1 MAVAT
6 QPQQHAPTPTAKV
19 SKTAAA
25 AVGAT
30 SNLWETMLRDAM
42 RKTRLPSSTLVFVG
56 PKGCGKSSLLDTFL
70 EGSASANNP
79 SGSGAAAAAAA
90 VAPAPEKGPEGSGG
104 GSGSAGGGGGA
115 GSGAPSGGDPIV
127 GQAFHPVLSYAYL
140 DATDPAEQ
148 GAERDDSP
156 PRVSVWSCSE
166 LEFEPLLETVLRPEE
181 LSNMAVVVAVDL
193 SRPWEVMDS
202 VEKWTAAM
210 ERHVTALLLQLSV
223 GAQDDL
229 RSAVRERLRGKANDA
244 GGSALGGR
252 SNDPPGGGLGDGVL
266 ERNLGVPLVVVG
278 CKADSLQSE
287 TFEQQQRLHFI
298 QQSLRRFC
306 LKYGAA
312 LVYTSAKDDVNCNL
326 LHRYL
331 LSCVYPGAF
340 SSSEEGQTSDAA
352 FIPAGWDSKRLID
365 GLLSPDKTPWGP
377 RATFA
382 EVVVPPPGTIRR
394 AASGGWT
401 DTDSGGEGGVPTS
414 GGGGAG
420 EGGGGETVES
430 EEAWLSSLG
439 KQVAGADGKSRWPGA
454 VAAVS
459 KQIKASKSPRMGQ
472 TNPPDPRSF
481 FANLLATGSGSG
493 ASSPPG
499 QQRKKS

>member
-1 MAVAT
+1 MAVGK
-6 QPQQHAPTPTAKV
+6 QQHEPAKKTA
-19 SKTAAA
+19 TAAA
-25 AVGAT
+25 VAAAGARS
-30 SNLWETMLRDAM
+30 SNLWESMLRDAM
-42 RKTRLPSSTLVFVG
+42 RKTRLPSSTIVFVG

-79 SGSGAAAAAAA
+79 SGSGAAAAAA
-90 VAPAPEKGPEGSGG
+90 VVPPTPEKGPDGSGG
-104 GSGSAGGGGGA
+104 GSSSAGSGGGVA
-115 GSGAPSGGDPIV
+115 ASGAPSGGDPIA

-148 GAERDDSP
+148 GPERDDSP

-166 LEFEPLLETVLRPEE
+166 MEFEPLLETVLRPEE
-181 LSNMAVVVAVDL
+181 LSNMAVVIAVDL
-193 SRPWEVMDS
+193 SRPWEVMES
-202 VEKWTAAM
+202 LEKWTAAM

-229 RSAVRERLRGKANDA
+229 RSAVKERLRGKASENA
-244 GGSALGGR
+244 GALGAS

-306 LKYGAA
+306 LRYGAA
-312 LVYTSAKDDVNCNL
+312 LVYTSAKDGVNCNL

-331 LSCVYPGAF
+331 LSCVYPGALSF
-340 SSSEEGQTSDAA
+340 NEEGQTSDAA

-365 GLLSPDKTPWGP
+365 GLLSPDRTPWGP
-377 RATFA
+377 QATFA

-401 DTDSGGEGGVPTS
+401 DTDSGGEGGAPTP
-414 GGGGAG
+414 GGGGAREG
-420 EGGGGETVES
+420 EGGETVES
-430 EEAWLSSLG
+430 EEAWLSSLE
-439 KQVAGADGKSRWPGA
+439 KQVAGADGKSRWPNA
-454 VAAVS
+454 VVAVS
-459 KQIKASKSPRMGQ
+459 KQVKASKSPRVGQ
-472 TNPPDPRSF
+472 ANPPDPRSF
-481 FANLLATGSGSG
+481 FANLLATGNG
-493 ASSPPG
+493 AGTSPPG